1 MIKFLS
7 ALILLLVTTAAQA
20 ERIRDLTSVQGVRQ
34 NSLIGYGLV
43 VGLDGT
49 GDQTTQ
55 TPFTTQTL
63 NNMLSQLGITVPT
76 GTNMQLKNVA
86 AVMVTASL
94 PPFGRQGQT
103 IDVVVSSM
111 GNAKSLR
118 GGTLLMTPLK
128 GVDSQVY
135 ALAQGNILVGGAGA
149 SAGGS
154 SVQVNQLNG
163 GRITNGAV
171 IERELPSQFGV
182 GNTLNLQLNDE
193 DFSMAQ
199 QIADTINRVRG
210 YGSATAL
217 DARTIQVRVPS
228 GNSSQVRFLADIQ
241 NMQVNVTP
249 QDAKVV
255 INSRTGSVVMNR
267 EVTLDSC
274 AIAQGNLSVTVN
286 RQANVSQPDTPFG
299 GGQTVV
305 TPQTQIDLR
314 QSGGSLQSVRSSASL
329 NNVVRALNALGATPM
344 DVYFAINAK
353 CGMSAGKTG
362 NHLMISDSKLLASA
376 AWDAQS
382 LNELKAKAS
391 EDPAANIRPVA
402 RQVEGMFVQMMLKS
416 MRDALPKDGLFSS
429 EHTRLYTSMYDQQIA
444 QQMTTG
450 KGLGL
455 AEMMVKQMTPEQPLP
470 EESTPAAPMKFPLET
485 VVRYQNQALSQLVQ
499 KAVPRN
505 YDDSL
510 PGDSKA
516 FLAQLSLPAQLAS
529 QQSGVPH
536 HLILAQAALESG
548 WGQRQIRRE
557 NGEPSYNLFGVKA
570 SGNWKGPVT
579 EITTTEYEN
588 GEAKKVKAKFRVY
601 SSYLEALSDYVGLLT
616 RNPRYAAVTT
626 AASAEQGA
634 QALQDAGYA
643 TDPHYARK
651 LTNMIQQMKS
661 ISDKVSKTYSMNI
674 DNLF

>member
-7 ALILLLVTTAAQA
+7 AFILLLTATVVQA
-20 ERIRDLTSVQGVRQ
+20 DRIRDLTSVQGVRQ

-63 NNMLSQLGITVPT
+63 NNMLSQLGITVPA

-135 ALAQGNILVGGAGA
+135 ALAQGNILVGGAGV

-193 DFSMAQ
+193 DFTMAQ

-210 YGSATAL
+210 YGSAMAL
-217 DARTIQVRVPS
+217 DARTVQVRVPS

-241 NMQVNVTP
+241 NMPVNVTP
-249 QDAKVV
+249 QDAKVI

-274 AIAQGNLSVTVN
+274 AVAQGNLSVTVN

-299 GGQTVV
+299 GG
-305 TPQTQIDLR
+305 
-314 QSGGSLQSVRSSASL
+314 
-329 NNVVRALNALGATPM
+329 
-344 DVYFAINAK
+344 
-353 CGMSAGKTG
+353 
-362 NHLMISDSKLLASA
+362 
-376 AWDAQS
+376 
-382 LNELKAKAS
+382 
-391 EDPAANIRPVA
+391 
-402 RQVEGMFVQMMLKS
+402 
-416 MRDALPKDGLFSS
+416 
-429 EHTRLYTSMYDQQIA
+429 
-444 QQMTTG
+444 
-450 KGLGL
+450 
-455 AEMMVKQMTPEQPLP
+455 
-470 EESTPAAPMKFPLET
+470 
-485 VVRYQNQALSQLVQ
+485 
-499 KAVPRN
+499 
-505 YDDSL
+505 
-510 PGDSKA
+510 
-516 FLAQLSLPAQLAS
+516 
-529 QQSGVPH
+529 
-536 HLILAQAALESG
+536 
-548 WGQRQIRRE
+548 
-557 NGEPSYNLFGVKA
+557 
-570 SGNWKGPVT
+570 
-579 EITTTEYEN
+579 
-588 GEAKKVKAKFRVY
+588 
-601 SSYLEALSDYVGLLT
+601 
-616 RNPRYAAVTT
+616 
-626 AASAEQGA
+626 
-634 QALQDAGYA
+634 
-643 TDPHYARK
+643 
-651 LTNMIQQMKS
+651 
-661 ISDKVSKTYSMNI
+661 
-674 DNLF
+674 